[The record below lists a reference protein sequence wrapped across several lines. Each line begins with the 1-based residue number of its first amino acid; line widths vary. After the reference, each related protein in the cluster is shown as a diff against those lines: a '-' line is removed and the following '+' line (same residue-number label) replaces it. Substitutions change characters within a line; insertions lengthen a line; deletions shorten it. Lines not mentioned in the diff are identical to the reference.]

1 MSYFGEITMTAN
13 KKSARRKSMRGF
25 MAHLMMG
32 LLTNL
37 LIAPPLVGIYFLE
50 DPRHKLVAGI
60 GVLLACELLVM
71 ITRRLGRV
79 WKSMKPLGYY
89 FLLTTGLFWLLDQR
103 RHRLNAEARTAR
115 LRELIAAWPDLSLSI
130 VTGIIDPEQQER
142 TLTVLLNEM
151 GAMRDSRLATLTDR
165 FRHYLPDI
173 LKSIRD
179 NGNYALFG
187 QVMTRLSS
195 YGPGKYRRTYK
206 RFLCLLSDAFDASLP
221 GSFDR
226 QFQKH
231 MKGPL
236 QNAIEHAGQ
245 AYAGYIQRIAGEIM
259 ADDEDNHEIANSV
272 AGMLVQLDWNEK
284 RDICHVIFNE
294 SLKRAFRLPKHFGID
309 FLNMLSKLEHRIF
322 WLDVESLRKVLEE
335 SLNQP
340 AAGLINLNRGVY
352 GQLCSKVLAPL
363 DLENLECDRARK
375 ARVFRRLKGNDGKV
389 RIECILPDGGICR
402 CEGESLSLRGVY
414 SKECRR
420 DVGEKLTMN
429 IIPVQE
435 AQRRIAVRASVA
447 PLHAYEAG
455 SQGPGRGAFFEEAE
469 PPAVRELYEYVSTR
483 E

>member
-1 MSYFGEITMTAN
+1 MSYFGESTMTTN
-13 KKSARRKSMRGF
+13 KKIAGMKSMKGF

-37 LIAPPLVGIYFLE
+37 LIAPLLVGIYFLE
-50 DPRHKLVAGI
+50 DPKHKLVAGI

-71 ITRRLGRV
+71 ITKRISRV

-89 FLLTTGLFWLLDQR
+89 FLPTTGPFWLLDQR
-103 RHRLNAEARTAR
+103 RQRLNAEARTAR
-115 LRELIAAWPDLSLSI
+115 LRELIAAWPDVSLGI

-142 TLTVLLNEM
+142 MLTIMLNEM

-165 FRHYLPDI
+165 LRRYLPDI
-173 LKSIRD
+173 LKSIRG
-179 NGNYALFG
+179 NENYALFG

-195 YGPGKYRRTYK
+195 YGPGRYRETYK
-206 RFLCLLSDAFDASLP
+206 RFLGLLSDAFDPSLP

-236 QNAIEHAGQ
+236 QNAIEHAGK
-245 AYAGYIQRIAGEIM
+245 AHAGYIQSITGKIM
-259 ADDEDNHEIANSV
+259 ADDEDKHEVANSV
-272 AGMLVQLDWNEK
+272 AGMLLHLDWNEK
-284 RDICHVIFNE
+284 RDICHVIFDE
-294 SLKRAFRLPKHFGID
+294 SLKRAFRFPKHFGID
-309 FLNMLSKLEHRIF
+309 FLNMLSRLEHRIF
-322 WLDVESLRKVLEE
+322 WLDAESLRNVLEE
-335 SLNQP
+335 SLNQMG
-340 AAGLINLNRGVY
+340 AGLINLNRGVY
-352 GQLCSKVLAPL
+352 GQLCSRVLAPL
-363 DLENLECDRARK
+363 GSLECDRARH
-375 ARVFRRLKGNDGKV
+375 ARVFRRLKGDDGKV
-389 RIECILPDGGICR
+389 RIECILPDGAICR
-402 CEGESLSLRGVY
+402 CEGESLSFRGVY

-435 AQRRIAVRASVA
+435 AQRRFAVRASVA

-455 SQGPGRGAFFEEAE
+455 SEGPGRGAFFEEAE
-469 PPAVRELYEYVSTR
+469 PPAVRELYEYVSTK